1 MTTSICTF
9 ANLAIAAVQHLGLH
23 KSISS
28 EPSQVPSASEA
39 FHADNRAPR
48 TGEEQRAV
56 LGCFLLTSSFSS
68 SIKIIDSLRWTPHME
83 ECLRDLDSRRE
94 HVLDQ
99 SLVQQVRLQLV
110 AERATLTR
118 AYENVMEP
126 RTTLRPSPVLYAQAL
141 LSHLDE
147 IRTSTLP
154 VLHQCAPIQLHAY
167 AAQLSI
173 NEVALSGDPA
183 VKDKAGTSPTP
194 PNLSRLKHLHASL
207 HAIKSWLEVFFSL
220 PLASFIGLPTCHI
233 FQFRHC
239 MGMLFVLSTLE
250 DASWNAADVRADLDI
265 LAVVDRVSE
274 RFRRIAREGGIDANG
289 EAQGEDVWTRAA
301 ERLQGLKHL
310 WAGKLTPR
318 PAVLPVSAYAA
329 TATPGV
335 DTSGALFAN
344 WSDLDFS
351 NFDWVNSSF
360 LS

>member
-56 LGCFLLTSSFSS
+56 LGCFLLTSSYVSIISDLHSRQCEFTLLRSFSS

-110 AERATLTR
+110 AERATLMR

-126 RTTLRPSPVLYAQAL
+126 P
-141 LSHLDE
+141 
-147 IRTSTLP
+147 
-154 VLHQCAPIQLHAY
+154 PIQLHAY

-183 VKDKAGTSPTP
+183 VKDKAGTGPTP

-220 PLASFIGLPTCHI
+220 PLASFVGLPTCHI

-274 RFRRIAREGGIDANG
+274 RFRQIAREGGIDANG

-310 WAGKLTPR
+310 WAGKLTPQ
-318 PAVLPVSAYAA
+318 PPVPPVSAYTA
-329 TATPGV
+329 TATPGT
-335 DTSGALFAN
+335 DTNGALFAN

>member
-1 MTTSICTF
+1 
-9 ANLAIAAVQHLGLH
+9 V
-23 KSISS
+23 
-28 EPSQVPSASEA
+28 
-39 FHADNRAPR
+39 
-48 TGEEQRAV
+48 
-56 LGCFLLTSSFSS
+56 
-68 SIKIIDSLRWTPHME
+68 
-83 ECLRDLDSRRE
+83 
-94 HVLDQ
+94 
-99 SLVQQVRLQLV
+99 
-110 AERATLTR
+110 
-118 AYENVMEP
+118 
-126 RTTLRPSPVLYAQAL
+126 
-141 LSHLDE
+141 
-147 IRTSTLP
+147 
-154 VLHQCAPIQLHAY
+154 
-167 AAQLSI
+167 
-173 NEVALSGDPA
+173 
-183 VKDKAGTSPTP
+183 GTSPTP

-250 DASWNAADVRADLDI
+250 DASWSAADVRADLDI

-274 RFRRIAREGGIDANG
+274 RFRRIAREGGIDAHG

-318 PAVLPVSAYAA
+318 PAVLPVPVDAM
-329 TATPGV
+329 TVTPAM

>member
-83 ECLRDLDSRRE
+83 ECLRDLDGRRE

-183 VKDKAGTSPTP
+183 VKDKVGTSPTP

-250 DASWNAADVRADLDI
+250 DASWSAADVRADLDI

-274 RFRRIAREGGIDANG
+274 RFRRIAREGGIDAHG

-318 PAVLPVSAYAA
+318 PAVLPVPVDAM
-329 TATPGV
+329 TVTPAM